1 MKYICTLL
9 NNNDDDIIVD
19 IQGTILNCFANTGI
33 NFSVGDDFLAEINI
47 FDDFQISPSAS
58 DKPSIKQETG
68 YRYTITGILDV
79 EQKGFNSIIFFELDD
94 LYDYGYLDN
103 KMVDISVQRLDIS
116 EYDENDLTD

>member
-33 NFSVGDDFLAEINI
+33 NFSVGDDFPAEINI

-58 DKPSIKQETG
+58 DKLSIKQETG
-68 YRYTITGILDV
+68 YRYTITGILDI
-79 EQKGFNSIIFFELDD
+79 EQKGVNSIIFFELDD